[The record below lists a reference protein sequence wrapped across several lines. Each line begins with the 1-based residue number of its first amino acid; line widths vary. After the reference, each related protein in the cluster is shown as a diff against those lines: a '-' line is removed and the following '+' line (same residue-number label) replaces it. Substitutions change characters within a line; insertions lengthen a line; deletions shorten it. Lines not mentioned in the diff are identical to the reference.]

1 MAGAG
6 HQGWAHRMPES
17 ASSRVEGHAVLKLLL
32 IIALVVVVIMFVIP
46 AMRRR
51 S

>member
-1 MAGAG
+1 
-6 HQGWAHRMPES
+6 
-17 ASSRVEGHAVLKLLL
+17 VLKILL
-32 IIALVVVVIMFVIP
+32 IIALVAVVIMFVIP

>member
-1 MAGAG
+1 VVWRPDDGASRG
-6 HQGWAHRMPES
+6 HTREPKDGPM
-17 ASSRVEGHAVLKLLL
+17 LKLLL

>member
-1 MAGAG
+1 
-6 HQGWAHRMPES
+6 
-17 ASSRVEGHAVLKLLL
+17 VLKILL
-32 IIALVVVVIMFVIP
+32 IIALVAAVIMFVIP